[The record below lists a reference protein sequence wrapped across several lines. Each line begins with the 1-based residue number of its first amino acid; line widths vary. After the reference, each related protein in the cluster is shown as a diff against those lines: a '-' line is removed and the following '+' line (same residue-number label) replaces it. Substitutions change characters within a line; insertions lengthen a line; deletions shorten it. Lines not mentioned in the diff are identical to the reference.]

1 MIYFLKD
8 YLVSDFPF
16 FLIFFLVAFLV
27 DDSSQSKFPK
37 LLEDNYEMNFM
48 VNTSSLC
55 WLIVLERSH
64 NVN

>member
-16 FLIFFLVAFLV
+16 FLIFFLVALLV